1 MWYCLYVAPS
11 TPRYPP
17 PMRDLGLESLAG
29 KGIKHPIAQV
39 SGVTRLEPCP
49 LGQRLLGWSDHRKR
63 KPIVRLRRSTL
74 ILWPQSYDQII
85 EHLNLTVVCPSAG
98 CIRLSIKWSYN
109 SVQLIERWQSSY
121 LISNVRLVLF
131 PFPTFHRSIFDIDI
145 VNIDFVM
152 ISSTKIFQ
160 VYQGKM
166 HIQKFTCGHLLH
178 SLLSVKCSVL
188 NLDIRQSLK
197 FWKKAMDYPLLSCF
211 RFIKNDAKWLKLIQ
225 NRFQDLRFAFAFR
238 IMTLQKFMSLKHDGS
253 LE

>member
-39 SGVTRLEPCP
+39 SCVTRLEPCP

-63 KPIVRLRRSTL
+63 KPIVRLRRSML
-74 ILWPQSYDQII
+74 RLWPQSYDQII

-131 PFPTFHRSIFDIDI
+131 PFPTFHRNIFDIDI
-145 VNIDFVM
+145 VNMDFVM

-160 VYQGKM
+160 VYQG
-166 HIQKFTCGHLLH
+166 
-178 SLLSVKCSVL
+178 
-188 NLDIRQSLK
+188 
-197 FWKKAMDYPLLSCF
+197 
-211 RFIKNDAKWLKLIQ
+211 NDAYPEVYVWTSSTFPFVSKMFRSKPRYQTIFEVLKESNGL
-225 NRFQDLRFAFAFR
+225 
-238 IMTLQKFMSLKHDGS
+238 SPP
-253 LE
+253 